1 MPSVEFP
8 CGQEGVLELLPHR
21 DPFVWV
27 TRIIECEPGKHII
40 AELDVAPDLP
50 LFQGHFPGQPIFPGV
65 IVMEALAQAACCCIM
80 ADPERQASLGYLAGI
95 DGARFREMTL
105 PGDTIQ
111 LEAEIV
117 SANSRFCKA
126 QVTARKGDKLVAE
139 ATQRYIMAKE

>member
-1 MPSVEFP
+1 MAEVTFP
-8 CGQEGVLELLPHR
+8 CEQDGVLKLLPHR

-27 TRIIECEPGKHII
+27 TRIKECRPGQYIL

-65 IVMEALAQAACCCIM
+65 LVMEALAQAACCCIM
-80 ADPERQASLGYLAGI
+80 AEPGRETSVGYLAGI
-95 DGARFREMTL
+95 DGAKFREMTL

-117 SANSRFCKA
+117 SSNKRFCKA
-126 QVTARKGDKLVAE
+126 EVRAKKDGKVVAE
-139 ATQRYIMAKE
+139 ATQKYIMAKE